1 MTDARQRGQTPAAA
15 PSARETPP
23 GASTALANPKVLIED
38 LVFEYPDPR
47 SGARLR
53 ALDGVTIH
61 VRENEFFCVLGPS
74 GCGKSTLLY
83 LIAGLQ
89 HPTQGRI
96 LVDGTP
102 VKGPGADRGLV
113 FQEYALLPW
122 RTVRENVGLGLKIR
136 GFAQAERD
144 AIARSFIE
152 LIGLRGFEDKF
163 PHELSGGMRQRVA
176 VARTL
181 ANSPQVALMDE
192 PFAAVDA
199 QTRITLQE
207 ELTRIWSRT
216 KVTVFFVTHNVDE
229 AIFLGDRVLVM
240 TPRPGRVQGI
250 VPVDVPREDRQ
261 WATLERDPRF
271 VVLRSQLNEMIRQS
285 AVPADGRLDH

>member
-1 MTDARQRGQTPAAA
+1 MN
-15 PSARETPP
+15 P
-23 GASTALANPKVLIED
+23 GGLPKILVED
-38 LVFEYPDPR
+38 LVFEYSDPR
-47 SGARLR
+47 GRRLR
-53 ALDGVTIH
+53 ALDGATLH
-61 VRENEFFCVLGPS
+61 VRENEFCCVLGPS

-89 HPTQGRI
+89 RPTRGRVV
-96 LVDGTP
+96 VDGRP
-102 VKGPGADRGLV
+102 VTGPGADRGLV

-122 RTVRENVGLGLKIR
+122 RTVHENVALGLKIR
-136 GFAQAERD
+136 GIAPSERD
-144 AIARSFIE
+144 AVARRFIE

-181 ANSPQVALMDE
+181 ANSPQVVLMDE

-199 QTRITLQE
+199 QTRTNLQE

-216 KVTVFFVTHNVDE
+216 KVTVIFVTHNVDE

-240 TPRPGRVQGI
+240 TPRPGRVQAI
-250 VPVDVPREDRQ
+250 VPVDVPREERQ
-261 WATLERDPRF
+261 WVTLERDPRF
-271 VVLRSQLNEMIRQS
+271 VSLRSRLNEMIRLS
-285 AVPADGRLDH
+285 ADESVQH

>member
-1 MTDARQRGQTPAAA
+1 MTVARQRGQTPVAASVGDT
-15 PSARETPP
+15 PS
-23 GASTALANPKVLIED
+23 GGSTVLAHPKILIED
-38 LVFEYPDPR
+38 VMFEYPDPR
-47 SGARLR
+47 SDARLR
-53 ALDGVTIH
+53 ALDGVTIR
-61 VRENEFFCVLGPS
+61 VRKNEFFCVLGPS

-89 HPTQGRI
+89 RPTQGRI

-136 GFAQAERD
+136 GAPQAERD
-144 AIARSFIE
+144 AIARAFIE

-199 QTRITLQE
+199 QTRTTLQE
-207 ELTRIWSRT
+207 ELTRIWSQT

-250 VPVDVPREDRQ
+250 VTVNVPREERQ

-271 VVLRSQLNEMIRQS
+271 VGLRSQLNEMIRQS
-285 AVPADGRLDH
+285 AVPADGHRDH